1 MIPGTI
7 FKHIENNRIDDED
20 EDEDEDDDD
29 DDVDD
34 DVGED
39 NADTVFDDTEIK
51 EGMNTLYKDEIFNS
65 NNNSIINTSREYKY
79 DALKLLYSDLEY
91 HTREYSKGKIHICPY
106 QVNTTGLYPFLQ
118 FIMRKYKNDIVTFH
132 SIDFDQN
139 TKIMEMCDGILNIII
154 MSYFKT
160 GSYKYKGFV
169 KENNNFYVFFDFSSF
184 NIESHNLSRTNDL
197 WLVLIDEIVN
207 HKSICNFK
215 IEQSVV
221 DFFINNPEFTLLKDI
236 HNNYYESP
244 IVAYSGN
251 FGFKINFE
259 LVFGI
264 STSSSDLLTGSYY
277 YFTDYINAIKK
288 GGWTKKQ
295 LKDDGGIIRLAIFPG
310 NMKLFVT
317 ENKNEIWTDAYDSVY
332 IGHDN
337 GGPQWV
343 LKMYEQQT
351 PLSSHYIDKSNLG
364 EKWDVNNNYFI
375 K

>member
-1 MIPGTI
+1 MIPGST
-7 FKHIENNRIDDED
+7 FKNIENIENNRIDD
-20 EDEDEDDDD
+20 DEDDDD
-29 DDVDD
+29 
-34 DVGED
+34 
-39 NADTVFDDTEIK
+39 AATVFDDCTEIK
-51 EGMNTLYKDEIFNS
+51 EGMNTLYQDEIINS

-132 SIDFDQN
+132 SIDFVQN

-169 KENNNFYVFFDFSSF
+169 KKNNNFYVFFDFSSF

-295 LKDDGGIIRLAIFPG
+295 KDDGGIIRLAIFPG

-317 ENKNEIWTDAYDSVY
+317 ENKNEIWVDAYDSVY